1 MAAAH
6 QVLLVL
12 QADNALRPDMGFGF
26 DQFVITS
33 GTVRIAVG
41 NLDVVGKVSA
51 TRTSSVVCAAW
62 LSPDPIRAKDRRA

>member
-12 QADNALRPDMGFGF
+12 QADNALSPDMGFGF
-26 DQFVITS
+26 DQFAIAS

-41 NLDVVGKVSA
+41 N
-51 TRTSSVVCAAW
+51 
-62 LSPDPIRAKDRRA
+62 